1 MVTFELGLCLR
12 GFLNLISD
20 NVGINLVEPYNNVV
34 TYVSLQKYI
43 NTNQKKYNKIKNFYV
58 SIYQV

>member
-1 MVTFELGLCLR
+1 MVTFGLGLCLR

-43 NTNQKKYNKIKNFYV
+43 NTNQKYNKIKNFYV